1 MQTCKYI
8 TKAFAYKST
17 RIAVLHVYTKKDGDQ
32 YKIMKHVINYV
43 RGQNVESWRVM
54 GSASTFTDLRECIV
68 KFETLVNSHRKATGK
83 EPIKFTVED

>member
-8 TKAFAYKST
+8 TKSFAHKST

-43 RGQNVESWRVM
+43 RGQNV
-54 GSASTFTDLRECIV
+54 
-68 KFETLVNSHRKATGK
+68 
-83 EPIKFTVED
+83 

>member
-8 TKAFAYKST
+8 TKSFAYKST

-32 YKIMKHVINYV
+32 YKIMKNVINYV

-54 GSASTFTDLRECIV
+54 GSASTFTYLRECIG
-68 KFETLVNSHRKATGK
+68 KFETLVNSHRKTTGK
-83 EPIKFTVED
+83 EPIKFTVEE

>member
-17 RIAVLHVYTKKDGDQ
+17 RIAVLHVHTRKDGDQ
-32 YKIMKHVINYV
+32 CKIVKRVINHV
-43 RGQNVESWRVM
+43 CGQNVESWRVM
-54 GSASTFTDLRECIV
+54 VSASTFTDLRECIG

-83 EPIKFTVED
+83 EPIKFTIED

>member
-17 RIAVLHVYTKKDGDQ
+17 KNAFLHVHTRKGVDK
-32 YKIMKHVINYV
+32 YKIMKHCINYV
-43 RGQNVESWRVM
+43 RGRNVESWRVM
-54 GSASTFTDLRECIV
+54 GSDSAFTDLRECIG

-83 EPIKFTVED
+83 EPIKFTIED

>member
-17 RIAVLHVYTKKDGDQ
+17 RIAVLHVNTRKDGDQ

-43 RGQNVESWRVM
+43 RGKNVESWRVM
-54 GSASTFTDLRECIV
+54 GSARTFTDLRECIG
-68 KFETLVNSHRKATGK
+68 KCETLVNSHRKATGK
-83 EPIKFTVED
+83 EPIKFTVEE